1 MPRTRVYRGGQ
12 VLHDDLDVAAAAD
25 LIGTEDTAVWIDLG
39 PGDVDELPPLAERLG
54 FHTMA
59 VRDALAEHPSH
70 SFARYA
76 GHSLLVLRATAFDP
90 STGRLRVSPVAAFV
104 TDGALVTVRRNDFLR
119 ADDLVA
125 RWDEEAD
132 LASAGSGFLLYG
144 FLDTL
149 SKDTG
154 TVVRALDEALDNL
167 ADALLDEKADES
179 AVQRRSLV
187 LRRGLVL
194 LRRTIFPFA
203 DALDT
208 LTGDAQPPYDATVA
222 PYMRG
227 VYERV
232 TRLAEWTDSLRDM
245 VATIVQTAMSLH
257 DSRMT
262 VISKK
267 VSGWG
272 ALIAVPAVIT
282 GFFGINVPYPGI
294 NRTWGFVLCCVVL
307 LASFGALYA
316 VFKRRDWL

>member
-1 MPRTRVYRGGQ
+1 MARTRVYRGGR
-12 VLHDDLDVAAAAD
+12 VLHDDLDVSAAAD
-25 LIGTEDTAVWIDLG
+25 LIGTADTAVWIDLG
-39 PGDVDELPPLAERLG
+39 PDDLDALPPLADRLG
-54 FHTMA
+54 FHAMA
-59 VRDALAEHPSH
+59 IRDALAEHPSH

-76 GHSLLVLRATAFDP
+76 GHCLLVLRATTFDP
-90 STGRLRVSPVAAFV
+90 SRGLLRVSPVAAFV
-104 TDGALVTVRRNDFLR
+104 TDDALVTVRRNDFLR
-119 ADDLVA
+119 ADDIVD
-125 RWDEEAD
+125 RWGEESE
-132 LASAGSGFLLYG
+132 LASSGSGFLLYG

-149 SKDTG
+149 SKDTAA
-154 TVVRALDEALDNL
+154 VVRALDEALDNL
-167 ADALLDEKADES
+167 ADSLLDEKADES
-179 AVQRRSLV
+179 VVQRRSLV

-194 LRRTIFPFA
+194 LRRTIFPFE

-208 LTGDAQPPYDATVA
+208 LTGDAEPPYDETIA
-222 PYMRG
+222 PYMHG

-232 TRLAEWTDSLRDM
+232 TRLADWTDSLRDM

-294 NRTWGFVLCCVVL
+294 NQQWGFVLCVVVL
-307 LASFGALYA
+307 VASFVTLYA
-316 VFKRRDWL
+316 VFKHRDWL